1 MANYKKVAEQILS
14 TVGGAENVASVT
26 HCMTRLRFNLKDES
40 LSNDEKLEDISSII
54 SVVHAGGQV
63 QLVVG
68 PTVDKVYDE
77 VCKQGGFEV
86 TVSIDEELDGPQLS
100 WKERLAPK
108 HLFNQLLDAV
118 SGAITPILPIFC
130 VAGIFKMLVILFGPE
145 GAGFMSETS
154 DLYRI
159 LSLVGDAAY
168 YYFPVFAAY
177 SSAKKFKTSPVLALL
192 IAVVMIY
199 PDMLVI
205 VEDGKPFS
213 VFGIPMQ
220 LVNYTQAVLPVILI
234 TWAQSYVERF
244 FKKIS
249 PDMLRILI
257 VPVGTVLV
265 MLPVAL
271 CLCGPAVQFVMGLVA
286 DFIIWLASVAGPA
299 ATAVIGAFWNLIIA
313 TGMHV
318 PIYTAILPAAL
329 QNGYDAILYPGTAVV
344 AYTTL
349 AIALAYGLRTK
360 DKESRAT
367 GWNLFITYAFGR
379 VSEPIIY
386 GILFRNKKAL
396 AWNMI
401 GGAVGGLLV
410 SLLHANV
417 YIFTGVGFPWMNV
430 LMFAQDIIPG
440 TIGCLAGGA
449 VTFALAMIFG
459 FEGQEKMPL
468 KSKSGDSEAVES
480 VEA

>member
-220 LVNYTQAVLPVILI
+220 LVNYTKAVLPVILI

-271 CLCGPAVQFVMGLVA
+271 CLCGPCGRFHHLARLCCRSRCDRGYRRILESDHRHRHARA
-286 DFIIWLASVAGPA
+286 DLYRHIARRAPERLRRHLIPRHRGCSLHHACHRARLWPA
-299 ATAVIGAFWNLIIA
+299 
-313 TGMHV
+313 
-318 PIYTAILPAAL
+318 
-329 QNGYDAILYPGTAVV
+329 
-344 AYTTL
+344 
-349 AIALAYGLRTK
+349 R
-360 DKESRAT
+360 
-367 GWNLFITYAFGR
+367 
-379 VSEPIIY
+379 
-386 GILFRNKKAL
+386 
-396 AWNMI
+396 
-401 GGAVGGLLV
+401 
-410 SLLHANV
+410 
-417 YIFTGVGFPWMNV
+417 
-430 LMFAQDIIPG
+430 
-440 TIGCLAGGA
+440 
-449 VTFALAMIFG
+449 
-459 FEGQEKMPL
+459 
-468 KSKSGDSEAVES
+468 
-480 VEA
+480 

>member
-1 MANYKKVAEQILS
+1 M
-14 TVGGAENVASVT
+14 
-26 HCMTRLRFNLKDES
+26 
-40 LSNDEKLEDISSII
+40 
-54 SVVHAGGQV
+54 
-63 QLVVG
+63 
-68 PTVDKVYDE
+68 
-77 VCKQGGFEV
+77 
-86 TVSIDEELDGPQLS
+86 
-100 WKERLAPK
+100 APK

-168 YYFPVFAAY
+168 YYFPGVLPPIARLR
-177 SSAKKFKTSPVLALL
+177 KFKTSPVLALL

-199 PDMLVI
+199 PDMLAI
-205 VEDGKPFS
+205 VETESLFS

-329 QNGYDAILYPGTAVV
+329 QNGYDAS
-344 AYTTL
+344 YTPAPRL
-349 AIALAYGLRTK
+349 
-360 DKESRAT
+360 
-367 GWNLFITYAFGR
+367 
-379 VSEPIIY
+379 
-386 GILFRNKKAL
+386 
-396 AWNMI
+396 
-401 GGAVGGLLV
+401 
-410 SLLHANV
+410 
-417 YIFTGVGFPWMNV
+417 
-430 LMFAQDIIPG
+430 
-440 TIGCLAGGA
+440 
-449 VTFALAMIFG
+449 
-459 FEGQEKMPL
+459 
-468 KSKSGDSEAVES
+468 
-480 VEA
+480 

>member
-1 MANYKKVAEQILS
+1 M
-14 TVGGAENVASVT
+14 
-26 HCMTRLRFNLKDES
+26 
-40 LSNDEKLEDISSII
+40 
-54 SVVHAGGQV
+54 
-63 QLVVG
+63 
-68 PTVDKVYDE
+68 
-77 VCKQGGFEV
+77 
-86 TVSIDEELDGPQLS
+86 
-100 WKERLAPK
+100 APK

-271 CLCGPAVQFVMGLVA
+271 CLCGPAVQFVMGLWPISSLARLCCRSRCDRGYRRILESDHRHRHARA
-286 DFIIWLASVAGPA
+286 DLYRHIARRAPERLRRH
-299 ATAVIGAFWNLIIA
+299 LI
-313 TGMHV
+313 
-318 PIYTAILPAAL
+318 PR
-329 QNGYDAILYPGTAVV
+329 TAVV

-367 GWNLFITYAFGR
+367 A
-379 VSEPIIY
+379 
-386 GILFRNKKAL
+386 
-396 AWNMI
+396 
-401 GGAVGGLLV
+401 
-410 SLLHANV
+410 
-417 YIFTGVGFPWMNV
+417 
-430 LMFAQDIIPG
+430 G
-440 TIGCLAGGA
+440 TCSSP
-449 VTFALAMIFG
+449 
-459 FEGQEKMPL
+459 MP
-468 KSKSGDSEAVES
+468 S
-480 VEA
+480 VA

>member
-199 PDMLVI
+199 PDMLAI

-265 MLPVAL
+265 MLSPMSTATTLRGLRYGVSIGMARSFPVEARSHQKKASHI
-271 CLCGPAVQFVMGLVA
+271 CLLR
-286 DFIIWLASVAGPA
+286 
-299 ATAVIGAFWNLIIA
+299 NLTQVTPSLLPGSTFRHIRHPTTSLIPSA
-313 TGMHV
+313 TGLTLRV
-318 PIYTAILPAAL
+318 IQLALPPTPASCR
-329 QNGYDAILYPGTAVV
+329 IMPSMRSRTV
-344 AYTTL
+344 AFSRSKATT
-349 AIALAYGLRTK
+349 
-360 DKESRAT
+360 
-367 GWNLFITYAFGR
+367 
-379 VSEPIIY
+379 
-386 GILFRNKKAL
+386 
-396 AWNMI
+396 M
-401 GGAVGGLLV
+401 
-410 SLLHANV
+410 
-417 YIFTGVGFPWMNV
+417 
-430 LMFAQDIIPG
+430 
-440 TIGCLAGGA
+440 
-449 VTFALAMIFG
+449 
-459 FEGQEKMPL
+459 
-468 KSKSGDSEAVES
+468 
-480 VEA
+480 

>member
-1 MANYKKVAEQILS
+1 MANYKKVAEQIL
-14 TVGGAENVASVT
+14 TIVGGAENVSSVT

-40 LSNDEKLEDISSII
+40 LSSDEKLESIASII

-63 QLVVG
+63 QLVIG
-68 PTVDKVYDE
+68 STVDKVYDE
-77 VCKQGGFEV
+77 VCKLGGFEV
-86 TVSIDEELDGPQLS
+86 ATTIDEELDGPQLS

-108 HLFNQLLDAV
+108 RLFNQLLDAV
-118 SGAITPILPIFC
+118 SGAITPILPVFC

-145 GAGFMSETS
+145 GAGFMAEKS

-159 LSLVGDAAY
+159 LSLVGDAAF

-192 IAVVMIY
+192 VAVVMIH
-199 PDMLVI
+199 PDMLAI
-205 VEDGKPFS
+205 VEEGKPFS

-234 TWAQSYVERF
+234 TWAQSYVEKF

-249 PDMLRILI
+249 PDMLRVLI
-257 VPVGTVLV
+257 APVGTMLV

-271 CLCGPAVQFVMGLVA
+271 CLCGPAVSFVMGLVA
-286 DFIIWLASVAGPA
+286 DFVIWLAAVAGPA
-299 ATAVIGAFWNLIIA
+299 ATAVIGACWNLIIA

-318 PIYTAILPAAL
+318 PIMTALLPAAL
-329 QNGYDAILYPGTAVV
+329 QNGYDAIVYPGTTVV
-344 AYTTL
+344 VYTTL
-349 AIALAYGLRTK
+349 AIALAYGLRAK
-360 DKESRAT
+360 GKENRAT
-367 GWNLFITYAFGR
+367 GWNLLITYAFGC

-386 GILFRNKKAL
+386 GILFRDKKAL

-410 SLLHANV
+410 SILNAHV
-417 YIFTGVGFPWMNV
+417 YIFTGVGFPWMYV
-430 LMFAQDIIPG
+430 LMFAQDIVPG

-449 VTFALAMIFG
+449 VTFVLAMVFG
-459 FEGQEKMPL
+459 FEGQEKKQL
-468 KSKSGDSEAVES
+468 KVKADKSAV
-480 VEA
+480 ADA